1 MRTSFTL
8 IELLVVIAII
18 AILAAMLLPALSK
31 AREKARAISCTSNL
45 KQMGLTAHLYV
56 NDYQYL
62 NPPFMNNV
70 TANRGM
76 WGQVFY
82 DNGYCKELKMF
93 SCPSSSTDIRKEV
106 AANGY
111 DGWYRTYGRVIWGFL
126 NNGDAILSIS
136 NKEANTLD
144 GNLDKTAYGSVS
156 NNGLTKSYGPSQSM
170 LFVDTIHTGD
180 ASRRSIHLAGVRCS
194 TAYAYAVH
202 TIHGISANVCMN
214 DGHVEALNKNKM
226 VDEFGVV
233 AGQIVGN

>member
-1 MRTSFTL
+1 MRKSFTL

-45 KQMGLTAHLYV
+45 KQIGLTAHIYV

-62 NPPFMNNV
+62 NPPFLGGV

-82 DNGYCKELKMF
+82 DNNYLTDLKMY
-93 SCPSSSTDIRKEV
+93 SCPSSTTDIRKEV

-111 DGWYRTYGRVIWGFL
+111 DGWYRTYGRTCWGFM
-126 NNGDAILSIS
+126 NNGDSILSVGQ
-136 NKEANTLD
+136 KENNTLD

-156 NNGLTKSYGPSQSM
+156 NNGLTKSYGPSQSI
-170 LFVDTIHTGD
+170 LFCDTINTGD
-180 ASRRSIHLAGVRCS
+180 TSRRSIHLAAVRCS
-194 TAYAYAVH
+194 AVYAYSVH
-202 TIHGISANVCMN
+202 TIHGGNANACMN
-214 DGHVEALNKNKM
+214 DGHVEAVNKNKL
-226 VDEFGVV
+226 VDDFGVV
-233 AGQIVGN
+233 AGQIAAQ